1 VAVFL
6 AACSNSPSA
15 PSASPSTSNPT
26 APPITS
32 PHTWT
37 IDSVDASGATW
48 TTSVAIAPL
57 VSGHA
62 LKSYSALYGNPCAV
76 DPTTDAIVPFQIT
89 TTGTATGNLT
99 ASGDQQ
105 LEIVNASLGV
115 APDGSDAPKDARGT
129 QSGAGVAAGEALKA
143 AEKSSSAATC
153 SSLDPPGEKMT
164 LGNDSLTNGQEAPQK
179 GYFVLKHWAGSS
191 NHGDT
196 SWVPN
201 IWIRVPSS
209 GSRQSGHGW
218 ETTSVN
224 GPAVVS
230 LLDYTPIPTYSPFVG
245 YGAKNIGYGWVF
257 PIDGRSQPDCGRAS
271 STAPSGSSMPSIRS
285 LCEALPEQVVV
296 QYLSTHPSITD
307 GAARSLTGIT
317 SEDTMQSV
325 FADLQHK
332 GEIEKVPGT
341 ASAWRKTQPQ

>member
-1 VAVFL
+1 
-6 AACSNSPSA
+6 
-15 PSASPSTSNPT
+15 
-26 APPITS
+26 
-32 PHTWT
+32 
-37 IDSVDASGATW
+37 
-48 TTSVAIAPL
+48 L

-62 LKSYSALYGNPCAV
+62 LKTYAPLYGNPCRV

-89 TTGTATGNLT
+89 TTGTTFGDVA
-99 ASGDQQ
+99 ASGDQA
-105 LEIVNASLGV
+105 LHIVNASLGV
-115 APDGSDAPKDARGT
+115 APDGSDAAKDARGT
-129 QSGAGVAAGEALKA
+129 QSQAGSAAGEALKA
-143 AEKSSSAATC
+143 VENSSSGATC
-153 SSLDPPGEKMT
+153 TSLDPPGEKMT
-164 LGNDSLTNGQEAPQK
+164 FGNDSLTNGQEVTQK
-179 GYFVLKHWAGSS
+179 GYFVLKHWAEPSS

-201 IWIRVPSS
+201 IWVRVPSS
-209 GSRQSGHGW
+209 GIRQSGKGW
-218 ETTSVN
+218 ETTSVS

-271 STAPSGSSMPSIRS
+271 STAPSGSSMPSIQS
-285 LCEALPEQVVV
+285 LCEALPEEVVV

-307 GAARSLTGIT
+307 ATGKSLTGIT

-341 ASAWRKTQPQ
+341 ASAWRKSQPK